1 MDEQRTHE
9 FRKARRAAC
18 RAERDPADP
27 VAFEFEHEETGEV
40 KFIEAIQVEIGFQ
53 EENPRWQLIG
63 PVYPQAP
70 VVAGNPSDQ
79 MREALR
85 MYMSAGS
92 GNSTDFDLQAKAWS
106 MAHEALNHTPD
117 TGKMVD
123 HAGDANKIANA
134 PGALRLAD
142 RILIADEYER
152 RFRQIDLIN
161 SRLISENEQLNA
173 DMQEL
178 VKVAHD
184 FDEALGELGI
194 HCECGLR
201 DCRTTR
207 LRAVLV
213 KHGGTS

>member
-1 MDEQRTHE
+1 MNQ
-9 FRKARRAAC
+9 
-18 RAERDPADP
+18 
-27 VAFEFEHEETGEV
+27 
-40 KFIEAIQVEIGFQ
+40 
-53 EENPRWQLIG
+53 N
-63 PVYPQAP
+63 
-70 VVAGNPSDQ
+70 DQ
-79 MREALR
+79 MLREALQR
-85 MYMSAGS
+85 AFNLGQRYWQQVDSDYQS
-92 GNSTDFDLQAKAWS
+92 EHKKAD
-106 MAHEALNHTPD
+106 ETYQKYKQLVEDTTQALNHVSD
-117 TGKMVD
+117 TSKMVD